1 MYSLYKKVRSY
12 LGDGDGDGRRVHLR
26 GFTMIELL
34 VVIAIIGILA
44 VAVLSAINPIEQ
56 INKGR
61 DTRSRSDAQQLLQ
74 ATERYFAVNELF
86 PWNVAATG
94 FTPGSTVYTTLY
106 YFDGTTAG
114 ANWNWINNLLTTSEI
129 KPTFSTR
136 LTTGRVHKILK
147 AAGTNSST
155 YVCFTPTSKAFSLEA
170 DRYCQTNGAA
180 INAIQAGTC
189 LTTNG
194 NPPATGTNPICIP

>member
-12 LGDGDGDGRRVHLR
+12 LGDGEG

-61 DTRSRSDAQQLLQ
+61 DTRDRSDAQQLLQ

-86 PWNVAATG
+86 PWNVA
-94 FTPGSTVYTTLY
+94 TPGFVPASVVYSTLY

-114 ANWNWINNLLTTSEI
+114 ANWTWINNLTASSEI
-129 KPTFSTR
+129 KTTFSSR
-136 LTTGRVHKILK
+136 LTTGRKHKILK

-155 YVCFTPTSKAFSLEA
+155 YVCFVPTSKAFALEG
-170 DRYCQTNGAA
+170 DRYCQVNGAVL
-180 INAIQAGTC
+180 NAIQAGTC

-194 NPPATGTNPICIP
+194 TPPAAGTNPICIP